1 MGLCFVTSHLEMQS
15 KTVKHQTA
23 EEVGELNT
31 EDPKQV
37 IINPFAAYASAFQ
50 EKSHPEENK
59 ADRVNDASSQPCGWY
74 ICDDEKSWIRYFII
88 QGSES
93 VASWQAN
100 FRFDIQDRD
109 VLVHK
114 GIYEVAKGIYEQ
126 LLPEVQAHLKSSKTK
141 RRPLLCFTGHSL
153 GGSIAM
159 LLNVMLLIRAEA
171 PTSTMLP
178 VVTYGAPYIMCGGEE
193 LMLELGLPKDHIQG
207 IVLHRDIVPRAFSV
221 TMPGWLIDIVKAIN
235 VNFRSNPCLDKKK
248 VMYAPMGEFLI
259 LQPEESF
266 SPSHHLLPPGPGLYL
281 LTCTLPDTLKAERM
295 VKAAQRAFL
304 DYPYPME
311 VLKDPSAYGWEGTIV
326 RDHDMNSYLR
336 CLHDLIKYEQNQIK
350 KMRSNTRNRF
360 RWTPSALLKME
371 ALEDNRDTVRQPKAS
386 AKKDDHGKYRKLTNI
401 LETTTESMMGCL
413 AILNFQR

>member
-1 MGLCFVTSHLEMQS
+1 MARLTS
-15 KTVKHQTA
+15 
-23 EEVGELNT
+23 
-31 EDPKQV
+31 
-37 IINPFAAYASAFQ
+37 
-50 EKSHPEENK
+50 
-59 ADRVNDASSQPCGWY
+59 W
-74 ICDDEKSWIRYFII
+74 
-88 QGSES
+88 
-93 VASWQAN
+93 
-100 FRFDIQDRD
+100 
-109 VLVHK
+109 
-114 GIYEVAKGIYEQ
+114 
-126 LLPEVQAHLKSSKTK
+126 
-141 RRPLLCFTGHSL
+141 
-153 GGSIAM
+153 
-159 LLNVMLLIRAEA
+159 
-171 PTSTMLP
+171 
-178 VVTYGAPYIMCGGEE
+178 CGGEE

-207 IVLHRDIVPRAFSV
+207 IALHRDIVPRAFSV
-221 TMPGWLIDIVKAIN
+221 TMPGWLIDIVKVIN

-248 VMYAPMGEFLI
+248 LMYAPMGEFLI

-326 RDHDMNSYLR
+326 KDHDMNSYLR
-336 CLHDLIKYEQNQIK
+336 CLHDLINYEQNKIK